1 MAESTGAG
9 GDRPPTPPDVDDL
22 DRFRAAVA
30 AIDDANAEDPTRLQY
45 DGAEH
50 PKELLH
56 ARLMTRWLTRL
67 DPDAGEAAHLAARA
81 NHFRRWTRP
90 RSDYP
95 EGRAGY
101 LRWRAAAKRQHATEV
116 AELLDGLGYPADVI
130 DRVGQ
135 IVRKEGLGSDPVVQ
149 AHEDALCLVFL
160 DTQLG
165 PVTDKVGED
174 EMVRILERTLPKLS
188 AAGADAAMQ
197 LDLDTRG
204 ASLLARA
211 VAGVAGENGK

>member
-1 MAESTGAG
+1 MASPTDGG
-9 GDRPPTPPDVDDL
+9 GDLPPTPPDVEDL
-22 DRFRAAVA
+22 DRFRAAMS
-30 AIDDANAEDPTRLQY
+30 AIDEANAEDPVRLHHG
-45 DGAEH
+45 GAEH

-67 DPDAGEAAHLAARA
+67 DPDAGEAAHLAARG
-81 NHFRRWTRP
+81 NHFRRWTLP
-90 RSDYP
+90 RSEYP

-116 AELLDGLGYPADVI
+116 AELLDGLGYPDAI
-130 DRVGQ
+130 TQRVGE
-135 IVRKEGLGSDPVVQ
+135 IIRKEGLGRDPVIQ
-149 AHEDALCLVFL
+149 THEDALCLVFL

-165 PVTDKVGED
+165 PVTAKVGED

-188 AAGADAAMQ
+188 PAGVDAAMQ
-197 LDLDTRG
+197 LDLGARG

-211 VAGVAGENGK
+211 AGGVAGENGK

>member
-1 MAESTGAG
+1 MADPD
-9 GDRPPTPPDVDDL
+9 DRGEDLPPTPPDVEDP
-22 DRFRAAVA
+22 DRFRAAVS
-30 AIDDANAEDPTRLQY
+30 AIDRANAEDPVRLRY
-45 DGAEH
+45 GGAEH

-56 ARLMTRWLTRL
+56 ARLMTRWLVRL

-81 NHFRRWTRP
+81 HHFRRWTRP

-95 EGRAGY
+95 DGRSGY
-101 LRWRAAAKRQHATEV
+101 LRWRAAAKRQHADEV
-116 AELLDGLGYPADVI
+116 AELLGGLGYADATTQ
-130 DRVGQ
+130 RVGE
-135 IVRKEGLGSDPVVQ
+135 IIRKEGLGSDPVVQ
-149 AHEDALCLVFL
+149 THEDALCLVFL

-188 AAGADAAMQ
+188 PAGVDAALQ
-197 LDLDTRG
+197 LDLGTRG

-211 VAGVAGENGK
+211 VAGENGK